1 MDKNHD
7 DDDGYLP
14 LFETKSAKSRTQFRL
29 FVVSMLVGICSIFVY
44 RLRYIPFPT
53 KEEEGAVV
61 ILLVWIGLFVSEFWF
76 TLYWFVTLV
85 VRWNPVYRHT
95 FKDRL
100 ILNRYGEKDLPGVDI
115 FVCTADPKAEPPLM
129 VVNTVL
135 SVMAYDYPPHKL
147 SVYLSDDGASELTFY
162 ALLEASEFSKE
173 WLPFCNK
180 FKVEPRSPEA
190 YFTEIKVSQP
200 LDDDDDDHNPNHSQ
214 WASIKRL
221 YVDMKTRIESATKVG
236 QISEIMRRE
245 HKGFCEW
252 DSILSKRDHQTIIQ
266 ILIDGRDPK
275 AVDIDQHPLPTLVY
289 LAREKRPQ
297 YHHNFKAGAMNSLIR
312 VSGQISNAPII
323 LNVDCDMYS
332 NNSESVRDAMCFFL
346 DEKKGQEI
354 AYIQFPQAFENITE
368 NDIYNNSLR
377 DLMEVDLRGFDS
389 NGGPC
394 YIGTGCFHRRE
405 SLSGKKYNEA
415 DKILLDCKRKSEDE
429 GISAEALE
437 ETSKVLANCS
447 YEENTLWGKEMGL
460 MYGCLVEDML
470 TGLVIQCRGW
480 RSVYYSPERKAF
492 LGAAPTTL
500 LQVLV
505 QQKRWAEGDL
515 QILLSRYCPLT
526 YGYGKIPLGLRLSY
540 LVYFLW
546 SLNCFASLYYVI
558 VPSLCLLKGI
568 SLFPQMS
575 NIWFVPFVYVFF
587 GNRVYSLGEHLMC
600 GGSYREWFNCQR
612 MWLFKR
618 TTSFF
623 FGFLDNMIRLLG
635 YSGATFI
642 ITAKVVDDDVSER
655 YKKELIEF
663 GTTSPMFTI
672 LTTLALLNAL
682 GLIWG
687 LKRLLFTEQGLVLN
701 PFLLQVALCCLL
713 VFINL
718 PIYQAIFTRK
728 DKGRLPNSVIYQSIM
743 LNLVVCS
750 IVLY

>member
-1 MDKNHD
+1 MRRNHGD
-7 DDDGYLP
+7 DRDYLP

-29 FVVSMLVGICSIFVY
+29 FVGTMLVGICSIFVY
-44 RLRYIPFPT
+44 RLRYMPLPT
-53 KEEEGAVV
+53 KEEGAVLV
-61 ILLVWIGLFVSEFWF
+61 IRIKLWAWIGLFLSELWF

-85 VRWNPVYRHT
+85 VRWNPVHRHT

-100 ILNRYGEKDLPGVDI
+100 TLRNGEKDLPGVDI

-135 SVMAYDYPPHKL
+135 SVMAYDYPPEKL
-147 SVYLSDDGASELTFY
+147 SVYLSDDGASDLTFY
-162 ALLEASEFSKE
+162 ALLEASKFSKE

-180 FKVEPRSPEA
+180 FRVEPRSPEA
-190 YFTEIKVSQP
+190 YFTKASQP
-200 LDDDDDDHNPNHSQ
+200 HDDDHYSQ
-214 WASIKRL
+214 WASVKL
-221 YVDMKTRIESATKVG
+221 YEEMKTRIESASKVG
-236 QISEIMRRE
+236 KISEAIRRE
-245 HKGFCEW
+245 HKEFREW
-252 DSILSKRDHQTIIQ
+252 DAFLSSKIDHQTIIQ

-275 AVDIDQHPLPTLVY
+275 AVDIEEHPLPTLVY
-289 LAREKRPQ
+289 LAREKRPK

-312 VSGQISNAPII
+312 VSAHISNAPII

-332 NNSESVRDAMCFFL
+332 NNSESVRDALCFFL
-346 DEKKGQEI
+346 DEKKGQEL
-354 AYIQFPQAFENITE
+354 AFVQFPQAFENLTE
-368 NDIYNNSLR
+368 NDIYGSSLR
-377 DLMEVDLRGFDS
+377 VLMEVELRGFDT

-405 SLSGKKYNEA
+405 SLSGKKFNEA
-415 DKILLDCKRKSEDE
+415 SKVILDWKRKNKDE
-429 GISAEALE
+429 ESSAEALE
-437 ETSKVLANCS
+437 KACKVLASCT

-500 LQVLV
+500 LQTLV

-526 YGYGKIPLGLRLSY
+526 YGYKKIPLRLRLSY

-568 SLFPQMS
+568 SLFPQVS
-575 NIWFVPFVYVFF
+575 SKWVVPFLYVFF
-587 GNRVYSLGEHLMC
+587 GNRVYSLGELTMC
-600 GGSYREWFNCQR
+600 GGTYREWLNDQR

-618 TTSFF
+618 TTSYFF
-623 FGFLDNMIRLLG
+623 SVLDHGLRLLG
-635 YSGATFI
+635 FTDAAFT
-642 ITAKVVDDDVSER
+642 ITEKVVDDDVSER
-655 YKKELIEF
+655 YERELMEF
-663 GTTSPMFTI
+663 GTTSPMFTT
-672 LTTLALLNAL
+672 LTTLALLNAS
-682 GLIWG
+682 GFIWG
-687 LKRLLFTEQGLVLN
+687 LKRLLFTEQSLVLN
-701 PFLLQVALCCLL
+701 PFALQVVLCGLL

-718 PIYQAIFTRK
+718 PIYQAIFLRK

-743 LNLVVCS
+743 LALVACS

>member
-100 ILNRYGEKDLPGVDI
+100 ILKYGEKDLPGVDI

>member
-1 MDKNHD
+1 MRRNHGD
-7 DDDGYLP
+7 DRDYLP

-29 FVVSMLVGICSIFVY
+29 FVGTMLVGICSIFVY
-44 RLRYIPFPT
+44 RLRYMPLPT
-53 KEEEGAVV
+53 KEEGAVLV
-61 ILLVWIGLFVSEFWF
+61 IRIKLWAWIGLFLSELWF

-85 VRWNPVYRHT
+85 VRWNPVHRHT

-100 ILNRYGEKDLPGVDI
+100 TLRNGEKDLPGVDI

-135 SVMAYDYPPHKL
+135 SVMAYDYPPEKL
-147 SVYLSDDGASELTFY
+147 SVYLSDDGASDLTFY
-162 ALLEASEFSKE
+162 ALLEASKFSKE

-180 FKVEPRSPEA
+180 FRVEPRSPEA
-190 YFTEIKVSQP
+190 YFTKASQP
-200 LDDDDDDHNPNHSQ
+200 HDDDHYSQ
-214 WASIKRL
+214 WASVKKL
-221 YVDMKTRIESATKVG
+221 YEEMKTRIESASKVG
-236 QISEIMRRE
+236 KISEAIRRE
-245 HKGFCEW
+245 HKEFREW
-252 DSILSKRDHQTIIQ
+252 DAFLSSKIDHQTIIQ

-275 AVDIDQHPLPTLVY
+275 AVDIEEHPLPTLVY
-289 LAREKRPQ
+289 LAREKRPK

-312 VSGQISNAPII
+312 VSAHISNAPII

-332 NNSESVRDAMCFFL
+332 NNSESVRDALCFFL
-346 DEKKGQEI
+346 DEKKGQEL
-354 AYIQFPQAFENITE
+354 AFVQFPQAFENLTE
-368 NDIYNNSLR
+368 NDIYGSSLR
-377 DLMEVDLRGFDS
+377 VLMEVELRGFDT

-405 SLSGKKYNEA
+405 SLSGKKFNEA
-415 DKILLDCKRKSEDE
+415 SKVILDWKRKNKDE
-429 GISAEALE
+429 ESSAEALE
-437 ETSKVLANCS
+437 KACKVLASCT

-500 LQVLV
+500 LQTLV

-526 YGYGKIPLGLRLSY
+526 YGYKKIPLRLRLSY

-568 SLFPQMS
+568 SLFPQVS
-575 NIWFVPFVYVFF
+575 SKWVVPFLYVFF
-587 GNRVYSLGEHLMC
+587 GNRVYSLGELTMC
-600 GGSYREWFNCQR
+600 GGTYREWLNDQR

-618 TTSFF
+618 TTSYFF
-623 FGFLDNMIRLLG
+623 SVLDHGLRLLG
-635 YSGATFI
+635 FTDAAFT
-642 ITAKVVDDDVSER
+642 ITEKVVDDDVSER
-655 YKKELIEF
+655 YERELMEF
-663 GTTSPMFTI
+663 GTTSPMFTT
-672 LTTLALLNAL
+672 LTTLALLNAS
-682 GLIWG
+682 GFIWG
-687 LKRLLFTEQGLVLN
+687 LKRLLFTEQSLVLN
-701 PFLLQVALCCLL
+701 PFALQVVLCGLL

-718 PIYQAIFTRK
+718 PIYQAIFLRK

-743 LNLVVCS
+743 LALVACS